1 LSVGEVLVRGAPGER
16 GGNADKGMQN
26 DQDGFEEAAIGL
38 EQRDAVR
45 GISKLFGL
53 HEREI
58 AGRGAWLP

>member
-1 LSVGEVLVRGAPGER
+1 
-16 GGNADKGMQN
+16 MQN